1 MELSEKNKIRTHRWK
16 YVQLYLKENQ
26 SINQTLF
33 KRVTH
38 NSKRA
43 NKLVVKL
50 QVKVNYRNI
59 IKKLIETYMEIA
71 KMTCNYR
78 I

>member
-1 MELSEKNKIRTHRWK
+1 MYNYISKGI
-16 YVQLYLKENQ
+16 NQ
-26 SINQTLF
+26 SIKLYL

-43 NKLVVKL
+43 NKLVAIL

-59 IKKLIETYMEIA
+59 IKKLIDTYMQIA